1 MYKNR
6 VEFTLEFVKIF
17 CEMVVIDSELVFQE
31 AFLDSAFILLILSYF
46 DPGSFQLFQ
55 NIIIMC
61 HSLALASQ
69 WLYTFKHLNQ
79 RVPQEE

>member
-1 MYKNR
+1 M
-6 VEFTLEFVKIF
+6 EFVKIF

-61 HSLALASQ
+61 QSLAL
-69 WLYTFKHLNQ
+69 TIMLNDKISYIFDIS
-79 RVPQEE
+79 